1 MRGVDNNLS
10 GSELFNSIQRAIGSD
25 KRVRFGILDPRLATE
40 AELDRQHDEEIA
52 KLDKSLALLQTI
64 IEEGEAE

>member
-1 MRGVDNNLS
+1 MDNNLS
-10 GSELFNSIQRAIGSD
+10 GSELFNAIQRSIGSD

-40 AELDRQHDEEIA
+40 AELDRAHEAEIA

-64 IEEGEAE
+64 IDEGEAE